1 LEDLD
6 GQLQQST
13 STMTQHNS
21 MYVQGCLDRLRA
33 GEEGARNELLQAA
46 SERLD
51 QLARVM
57 LNDFP
62 RLRRWEQ
69 TDDVLQNA
77 LLRPCR
83 ALGGVLPASVRDFYR
98 LATLQIR
105 RELIDLVRHNY
116 GPEGQGLKHATNAG
130 GAEAS
135 QSKPPIYEQAMSD
148 ESPDR
153 LAAWTD
159 FHKEVDRLPEEERE
173 VFDLLWYQG
182 MKQTE
187 AAALLNVSTKT
198 IKRRWQSACLKLH
211 DSLKDNLPGL

>member
-1 LEDLD
+1 
-6 GQLQQST
+6 
-13 STMTQHNS
+13 MTQHNS
-21 MYVQGCLDRLRA
+21 RYVQGCLDRIRA
-33 GEEGARNELLQAA
+33 GEEGARNELLEAA
-46 SERLD
+46 SERLN

-57 LNDFP
+57 LDGFP

-77 LLRPCR
+77 LLRLCR
-83 ALGGVLPASVRDFYR
+83 ALGDALPGSARDFYR

-105 RELIDLVRHNY
+105 RELIDLVRHYY
-116 GPEGQGLKHATNAG
+116 GPEGPARKHATNAG
-130 GAEAS
+130 WEELS
-135 QSKPPIYEQAMSD
+135 QSKPPIYEQAMSE

-153 LAAWTD
+153 LAAWSD

-182 MKQTE
+182 LKQTD
-187 AAALLNVSTKT
+187 AAALLNMSTKT

-211 DSLKDNLPGL
+211 DSLKDNLPGV

>member
-1 LEDLD
+1 
-6 GQLQQST
+6 
-13 STMTQHNS
+13 MTQHNS
-21 MYVQGCLDRLRA
+21 LYLQGCLDRLRT

-46 SERLD
+46 SERLN

-77 LLRPCR
+77 LLRLCR
-83 ALGGVLPASVRDFYR
+83 ALRDVLPGSVRDFYR
-98 LATLQIR
+98 LAALQIR
-105 RELIDLVRHNY
+105 RELIDLVRHYY
-116 GPEGQGLKHATNAG
+116 GPEGQGPKHATNAG
-130 GAEAS
+130 VEEAS
-135 QSKPPIYEQAMSD
+135 GSRLPIYEQAVS
-148 ESPDR
+148 EENPER
-153 LAAWTD
+153 LAAWSD

>member
-1 LEDLD
+1 
-6 GQLQQST
+6 
-13 STMTQHNS
+13 M
-21 MYVQGCLDRLRA
+21 QGCLDRLRA
-33 GEEGARNELLQAA
+33 GEKGARDELLRAA

-77 LLRPCR
+77 LLRLCR
-83 ALGGVLPASVRDFYR
+83 ALGDVLPGSVREFYR
-98 LATLQIR
+98 LASLQIR
-105 RELIDLVRHNY
+105 RELIDLVRHYY
-116 GPEGQGLKHATNAG
+116 GPEGPGPKHATNAG
-130 GAEAS
+130 REGVS
-135 QSKPPIYEQAMSD
+135 QSKPPLYEPAVAE

-153 LAAWTD
+153 LAAWTE
-159 FHKEVDRLPEEERE
+159 FHQEVDRLPEEERE
-173 VFDLLWYQG
+173 VFDLVWYQG

-187 AAALLNVSTKT
+187 AAALLKVSVKT

-211 DSLKDNLPGL
+211 DSLKDNLPGV